1 MYVATLRFPRPP
13 LAPPMCVTRLVVPAL
28 LSGVVAVG
36 PAAAVAQPRTPA
48 RSAPDGGARGRS
60 AVVARIDSLATAF
73 LREAPAAGLT
83 LGVVRGADTLV
94 LRGYGWAD
102 TAGHRVAG
110 PSTVYRVGSITKQ
123 FTAAAVLQLV
133 EQGRLALADTLG
145 RFLPQYPRWGHVTI
159 RQLLSHTSGIPT
171 YTASP
176 AWGARMTEAL
186 APDTVLS
193 FVAGQPFDFA
203 PGTRFAYDNTGYFLL
218 GRVLERVTG
227 RPYAALLRERFFA
240 PLGMAR
246 STYCPDAPTDTS
258 YAAGYDRA
266 RSGPPAY
273 RPTMP
278 TSMTSPY
285 AAGALCLT
293 VPDYLRW
300 QAALTGGR
308 VVTAATYARMSRSD
322 TLADGK
328 PTGYGWG
335 LAPGQVATHR
345 FVEHGGDIN
354 GFSAQQLWFPDDT
367 LRVVVFTN
375 TLGSDP
381 DRLASNVAAAALGL
395 PLRPAPTAAAPPVAA
410 PLPAVVRDAAPG
422 TYALQLPGRTLL
434 LALRADGDGIVGQAT
449 GQPPIPLVYLGDSTF
464 GTASDPAL
472 RLRVVVEDGR
482 ATKVVLRQGGTTVEG
497 ARQP

>member
-1 MYVATLRFPRPP
+1 MIATR
-13 LAPPMCVTRLVVPAL
+13 VVVPAL
-28 LSGVVAVG
+28 LSGLLAVG
-36 PAAAVAQPRTPA
+36 PFPAVAQSRTPA
-48 RSAPDGGARGRS
+48 PSGANGAALGRS
-60 AVVARIDSLATAF
+60 AAVARIDSLATAF

-83 LGVVRGADTLV
+83 LGVVRGPDTLV

-102 TAGHRVAG
+102 TARHRAAG
-110 PSTVYRVGSITKQ
+110 PATVYRVGSITKQ

-133 EQGRLALADTLG
+133 EQGRLSLADTLG
-145 RFLPQYPRWGHVTI
+145 RFLPQYPRWAHVTV
-159 RQLLSHTSGIPT
+159 RELLSHTSGIPT
-171 YTASP
+171 YTASS
-176 AWGARMTEAL
+176 AWNARMTEAI
-186 APDTVLS
+186 APDTVLG

-218 GRVLERVTG
+218 VRVLERVTG

-240 PLGMAR
+240 PLGMAH
-246 STYCPDAPTDTS
+246 STYCPDATTDTS

-266 RSGPPAY
+266 RSGPPSY
-273 RPTMP
+273 RPTTPM
-278 TSMTSPY
+278 SMTSPY

-300 QAALTGGR
+300 QAALTAGR

-335 LAPGQVATHR
+335 LAPGQAGTHR

-381 DRLASNVAAAALGL
+381 GRLAANVAAVVLGL
-395 PLRPAPTAAAPPVAA
+395 PLQPAPTAAAPSPAA
-410 PLPAVVRDAAPG
+410 PLPAALRDAAPG
-422 TYALQLPGRTLL
+422 TYALQT
-434 LALRADGDGIVGQAT
+434 
-449 GQPPIPLVYLGDSTF
+449 S
-464 GTASDPAL
+464 
-472 RLRVVVEDGR
+472 
-482 ATKVVLRQGGTTVEG
+482 
-497 ARQP
+497 